1 MSDVKE
7 RLLNTEQMAERVGIS
22 PLTAKQWR
30 YDGYGPPYKR
40 LRGGRKGQVRYLE
53 SAVLEYMKE
62 DQLTSYA
69 DELSKVPDET
79 QMDLDDVIQGVRK
92 GQEGVRKRQG
102 RYSEGI

>member
-1 MSDVKE
+1 MNELKE
-7 RLLNTEQMAERVGIS
+7 RLLNTEQMAERLGIS

-40 LRGGRKGQVRYLE
+40 LRGGLKGQVRYLE

-62 DQLTSYA
+62 DQLISYP
-69 DELSKVPDET
+69 DELSKLPDET
-79 QMDLDDVIQGVRK
+79 EIELEDVIQGVRK
-92 GQEGVRKRQG
+92 GQG